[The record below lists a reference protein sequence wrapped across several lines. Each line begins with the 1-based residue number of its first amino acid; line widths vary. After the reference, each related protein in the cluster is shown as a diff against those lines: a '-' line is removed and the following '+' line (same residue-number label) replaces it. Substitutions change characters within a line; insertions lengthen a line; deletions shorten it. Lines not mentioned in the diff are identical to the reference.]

1 MGSGLLCIWTEG
13 SCLLRDLIHG
23 GKKNKKHGNSSHF
36 QGVENLLFS
45 RKGEKGA
52 KSENCL
58 SNLKEI
64 VAYMTVK
71 QLSSRIT

>member
-1 MGSGLLCIWTEG
+1 LPVKRPY
-13 SCLLRDLIHG
+13 SCR
-23 GKKNKKHGNSSHF
+23 KKNNKHGNSSHF

-45 RKGEKGA
+45 RKGKKGA

-64 VAYMTVK
+64 VAFMTVK